1 MESRKMVQM
10 NLLAKQRQSHRY
22 RKQTYGLFMETI
34 METYENITEMRIK
47 FGNWD

>member
-10 NLLAKQRQSHRY
+10 NLLAKQRQSHRC
-22 RKQTYGLFMETI
+22 RKQTYGLFMET
-34 METYENITEMRIK
+34 YENIMEMRIK